1 MKYLLIIFIISAF
14 SNISNGQAY
23 YQKIFGDSLNS
34 EKGQLVHQ
42 TPDGTIYFIG
52 SAFGNTT
59 NRFDVTLHKMK
70 PDGEII
76 WKQTFVNPGNDYV
89 FDMVYKNGIFVL
101 VGGNQT
107 PNTSNVDASL
117 MTVDTSGQF
126 LNYQTF
132 GAANKNEF
140 FHSIAK
146 TSDNGYILGG
156 FATGNFG
163 TGNDF
168 YLVKVDNF
176 FIKEWQQ
183 IRGSYINEVG
193 SKALE
198 MADGNFIIVGDQL
211 QQTGNYNVYCQF
223 FAPDGTYLKDLLVQ
237 SPYNGGCKTAILDA
251 ANNIVIAG
259 EMSTATSF
267 EFDVYLVKLNPNGDL
282 IWTNY
287 LTDEPDGG
295 AAFSMIQSDANNYI
309 FAGYGRNPLTNNQDV
324 IIISA
329 DTAGNVMERKYFGG
343 STAEIGYGIF
353 PSVYGGFLISG
364 YTSVALD
371 NQYFLVYDELQL
383 AVATVEKSMIE
394 NKISIFPNPLTQ
406 QVFRFNIA
414 IEKVK
419 IGIYNTNGQLLE
431 QRYFD
436 QSIDEYQLQSNLPTG
451 NYFVNLQFEKYS
463 KTISIIIK

>member
-1 MKYLLIIFIISAF
+1 
-14 SNISNGQAY
+14 
-23 YQKIFGDSLNS
+23 
-34 EKGQLVHQ
+34 
-42 TPDGTIYFIG
+42 
-52 SAFGNTT
+52 
-59 NRFDVTLHKMK
+59 
-70 PDGEII
+70 
-76 WKQTFVNPGNDYV
+76 
-89 FDMVYKNGIFVL
+89 
-101 VGGNQT
+101 
-107 PNTSNVDASL
+107 
-117 MTVDTSGQF
+117 
-126 LNYQTF
+126 
-132 GAANKNEF
+132 
-140 FHSIAK
+140 
-146 TSDNGYILGG
+146 
-156 FATGNFG
+156 
-163 TGNDF
+163 
-168 YLVKVDNF
+168 
-176 FIKEWQQ
+176 
-183 IRGSYINEVG
+183 
-193 SKALE
+193 
-198 MADGNFIIVGDQL
+198 
-211 QQTGNYNVYCQF
+211 
-223 FAPDGTYLKDLLVQ
+223 
-237 SPYNGGCKTAILDA
+237 
-251 ANNIVIAG
+251 
-259 EMSTATSF
+259 
-267 EFDVYLVKLNPNGDL
+267 
-282 IWTNY
+282 
-287 LTDEPDGG
+287 
-295 AAFSMIQSDANNYI
+295 
-309 FAGYGRNPLTNNQDV
+309 V